1 MMINLR
7 LLTAAAVALA
17 VTASAS
23 AQLKKLAVS
32 EVKASP
38 ALAKAAA
45 QNNTALSLDRVVQ
58 AFDSQLIDRMHNTRK
73 FEILARSDLKQMDME
88 GAVSGTGFKVPAAD
102 LVLVTTLD
110 DFQDY
115 QEQMKLPSSGETL
128 TKREIR
134 VTAVAKIYNAEKG
147 TLLESA
153 NITLAIPAT
162 AAQFNSQRNGD
173 LSDALLQRTVRA
185 IADATA
191 GRVTDVVF
199 PAKIITRTDKQVT
212 INRGDGTAIAVG
224 QLWDVYALGK
234 ELKDPDTGEVLDRE
248 RLNVGKIQI
257 THVNPKTSQAE
268 IVEDTG
274 VNEGAIVEVAAAA
287 AAADAKAR
295 TQTGLTTDGHR

>member
-1 MMINLR
+1 MKLR
-7 LLTAAAVALA
+7 LLTAAVMALA
-17 VTASAS
+17 VTVSAS

-45 QNNTALSLDRVVQ
+45 QNNTGLALERVVQ

-102 LVLVTTLD
+102 FVLVTTLD

-115 QEQMKLPSSGETL
+115 QEHMTLPSSGETL
-128 TKREIR
+128 AKREIR
-134 VTAVAKIYNAEKG
+134 ITAVAKIYNAEKG

-153 NITLAIPAT
+153 NITLAIPAVG
-162 AAQFNSQRNGD
+162 AQFNSQRNGD
-173 LSDALLQRTVRA
+173 LSDALLQKTVLA

-191 GRVTDVVF
+191 ARVTDVIF

-212 INRGDGTAIAVG
+212 INRGDGTRIAVG
-224 QLWDVYALGK
+224 QTWDVYALGK

-248 RLNVGKIQI
+248 RLNVGKIRI
-257 THVNPKTSQAE
+257 THVNPKTSLAD
-268 IVEDTG
+268 IIEDNG
-274 VNEGAIVEVAAAA
+274 VNDGAEVAPTAAAA
-287 AAADAKAR
+287 VA
-295 TQTGLTTDGHR
+295 TGNAEKLKN